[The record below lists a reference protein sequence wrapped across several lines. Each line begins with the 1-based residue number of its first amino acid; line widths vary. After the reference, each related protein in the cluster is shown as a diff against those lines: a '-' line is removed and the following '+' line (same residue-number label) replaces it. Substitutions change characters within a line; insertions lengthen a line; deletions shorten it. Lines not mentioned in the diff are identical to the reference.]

1 MLRTALQKR
10 RWLEEALRL
19 DDDNGALEAFYRE
32 ALGIDENAT
41 EEGLTR
47 ALADVL
53 SDGELARLRAALSGG
68 TKSDVE
74 LADAVAAALA
84 AGSPEARAGALE
96 AYFCTDSGTLR
107 ARLMTKGIKTEYPD
121 LDLAVGA
128 AQARFCAL
136 NEQRK
141 GLAVLAAT
149 LSLHCLAGAVLQR
162 YTQAKAS
169 RAALDYEDL
178 IVKTVSLLHDKQ
190 ATAWVLYKLDRGI
203 DHILVDEAQDT
214 SPEQW
219 QVIEALAEEF
229 FSGSGQRDE
238 PRTLFAV
245 GDEKQ
250 SIYSFQ
256 GAAPHM
262 FAQMGRR
269 FAELLKAAT
278 RPWRQIPLDLSFRSV
293 APILG
298 AVDRVFADASRTPGL
313 TADAT
318 VIRHAVHRLGHGGLI
333 EVWPPVTL
341 DAGEPADAWSPLEE
355 DPSTASESRLAERI
369 ADTIKRWLNTSE
381 QLLSE
386 ARAVRP
392 GDILILVRKR
402 RPFAAP
408 MVAALKAR
416 GIPVAGADRLRLSE
430 QIAVEDLLSLGD
442 FLTLPEDDLAL
453 AEVLKSP
460 LVGFDDDDLM
470 ALAIGRKATLWKAL
484 IDAAATNARF
494 KVAADQL
501 KRWRARADYA
511 PPFEFFATILDR
523 DGARARFLARLGP
536 EAADPL
542 DEFLNLALAYDDA
555 NPPSL
560 TGFLA
565 YLRETEREVKR
576 DMEHG
581 RDEVRVMTVHGAKG
595 LEAPIVFLPD
605 TCTTAGIN
613 GGVLELDGI
622 PLPGDMQATP
632 FVWDVKG
639 SGSVGAIG
647 AARLAR
653 TAREAEE
660 RHRLL
665 YVAMTR
671 ARDRLYVAGFEGKRA
686 RATGCWYDLIL
697 DGLRPMLSPATHP
710 DGGEVQRA
718 VAAQTEPPRP
728 PRQALAQAHTQE
740 PLPPWALRPAP
751 REPALTIPL
760 APSRLEAYAPDEAGD
775 PLPQPERL
783 PARNEPAVLA
793 PGAQDRFLRGTLTHA
808 LLQHLPTLPGTGWA
822 KAAEGFIAERGG
834 ALSPS
839 ARATIVKET
848 LAILTAPQFAALF
861 SPQSR
866 AEVPIVA
873 RLANPNPKR
882 AALNLIGQIDRLV
895 ELKGE
900 VMIVDYKTNRP
911 PPERVEDVAPAY
923 LFQLAAYRLALR
935 EIYVGRV
942 IKAALLWT
950 AAPRIMMVPEQ
961 LLDDYATR
969 LCDLDALH
977 LDAGEGRS

>member
-1 MLRTALQKR
+1 
-10 RWLEEALRL
+10 
-19 DDDNGALEAFYRE
+19 
-32 ALGIDENAT
+32 
-41 EEGLTR
+41 
-47 ALADVL
+47 VL
-53 SDGELARLRAALSGG
+53 SEAELARLRGALAGGGKTDLEYSG
-68 TKSDVE
+68 
-74 LADAVAAALA
+74 AIAAALA
-84 AGSPEARAGALE
+84 AGCPEARIAALE
-96 AYFCTDSGTLR
+96 AYFCTGKGAPR
-107 ARLMTKGIKTEYPD
+107 ARVMSKAVGREYPD
-121 LDLAVGA
+121 LELSASS
-128 AQARFCAL
+128 AQSRFCLL

-141 GLAVLAAT
+141 ALGVIAAT
-149 LSLHCLAGAVLQR
+149 LSLQCLAGAVLQR

-178 IVKTVSLLHDKQ
+178 IVKTVNLLHDKQ

-229 FSGSGQRDE
+229 FSGSGQREE

-269 FAELLKAAT
+269 FAELLEGAAS
-278 RPWRQIPLDLSFRSV
+278 PLQQIPLDLSFRSV

-298 AVDRVFADASRTPGL
+298 AVDSVFKDGSRTPGL
-313 TADAT
+313 TAGASE
-318 VIRHAVHRLGHGGLI
+318 IRHAVHRLGHGGLI
-333 EVWPPVTL
+333 EVWPTVTL
-341 DAGEPADAWSPLEE
+341 DAGDPADAWSPLE
-355 DPSTASESRLAERI
+355 DDASTASETRLADRI
-369 ADTIKRWLNTSE
+369 ADTIKRWIDGGE
-381 QLLSE
+381 QLASE
-386 ARAVRP
+386 ARPIRP

-460 LVGFDDDDLM
+460 LIGFDDNDLM
-470 ALAIGRKATLWKAL
+470 ALAVGRKGTLWKAL
-484 IDAAATNARF
+484 IDAAKENARF
-494 KVAADQL
+494 KGAADQL

-511 PPFEFFATILDR
+511 PPFEFFAAILDR
-523 DGARARFLARLGP
+523 DGARTRFLARLGP

-595 LEAPIVFLPD
+595 LEAPVVFLPD
-605 TCTTAGIN
+605 TCTMAGVN
-613 GGVLELDGI
+613 GGVLDLKAVT
-622 PLPGDMQATP
+622 LPGGVEATP

-639 SGSVGAIG
+639 SGSVGTIG
-647 AARLAR
+647 AARAAR
-653 TAREAEE
+653 SAREAEE

-671 ARDRLYVAGFEGKRA
+671 ARDRLYVAGFEGKRNRTA
-686 RATGCWYDLIL
+686 GCWYDLIVEAVN
-697 DGLRPMLSPATHP
+697 PMLTPAIHP
-710 DGGEVQRA
+710 DGEPVQRA
-718 VAAQTEPPRP
+718 VAAQTEPPLA
-728 PRQALAQAHTQE
+728 PRHALMQAHTPE
-740 PLPPWALRPAP
+740 PLPPWAMRGAP

-760 APSRLEAYAPDEAGD
+760 APSRLEAYAPDETGD

-783 PARNEPAVLA
+783 PQRNEPAVFA
-793 PGAQDRFLRGTLTHA
+793 PGAQDRFVRGTLTHA
-808 LLQHLPTLPGTGWA
+808 LLQHLPTLPAVGWA
-822 KAAEGFIAERGG
+822 KAADGFIAERGSG
-834 ALSPS
+834 LSPP
-839 ARATIVKET
+839 ARASIAKET
-848 LAILTAPQFAALF
+848 LAILTAPQFAPLF
-861 SPQSR
+861 GPLSR

-882 AALNLIGQIDRLV
+882 AALSLVGQIDRLV
-895 ELKGE
+895 ELTDE
-900 VMIVDYKTNRP
+900 VLIVDYKTNRP
-911 PPERVEDVAPAY
+911 PPEHIDDVAPAY

-950 AAPRIMMVPEQ
+950 AAPRNMMVPDQ
-961 LLDDYATR
+961 LLDDYASR
-969 LCDLDALH
+969 LWDLDALH